1 MEGQKEELENL
12 ENKNLLYKLK
22 KYEKKLLNYLR
33 KLFKKSNTDIIEE
46 HIEHMEKYE
55 NEYNEA
61 VKKENK
67 NYEIKSKEISNNR
80 QKELNVIEEKKNKVI
95 KDNKTLYNDILSY
108 LESIKDDKEKLI
120 NFFNNST
127 LFQIN

>member
-67 NYEIKSKEISNNR
+67 NYEIMSKEIINNR
-80 QKELNVIEEKKNKVI
+80 QKELKLIEEKKNKAI
-95 KDNKTLYNDILSY
+95 KDNKTLYNDIISY
-108 LESIKDDKEKLI
+108 LE
-120 NFFNNST
+120 
-127 LFQIN
+127 